1 MLQRRPEGRQIVAT
15 GILNPEN
22 AMRIAN
28 IHHAR
33 ALQHAAIG
41 QGVGKIDGACIL
53 ESARKR
59 NLVPLEAGRT
69 HVDGDKPARP
79 GLRIEHAGA
88 GFDGEPVP
96 AKAGAQQCRH
106 APARIAASAHLG
118 AVGVQNT
125 HEHVRGPRRLQHDDL
140 IAAHSPGAACNRAGR
155 DCGQP

>member
-33 ALQHAAIG
+33 ALQHAAIR
-41 QGVGKIDGACIL
+41 QGVGEIDGACIL

-96 AKAGAQQCRH
+96 AEARGSAMPPRTGSHCRK
-106 APARIAASAHLG
+106 R
-118 AVGVQNT
+118 
-125 HEHVRGPRRLQHDDL
+125 
-140 IAAHSPGAACNRAGR
+140 
-155 DCGQP
+155 